1 MQPYQVYVG
10 KKVTSTLKLDIQSKE
25 LFTLDKMNAFKKSI
39 AAAVKIDAI
48 SADKIVIIRVCD
60 DAGCIDLASTRRV
73 TSGGIR
79 VEYQVQADDVAIE
92 SIQSALESDSF
103 GSAFE
108 RSMAA
113 NGYKVKADITTSSA
127 PATPTPANVGGTDDT
142 PSPPADS
149 ASKR

>member
-1 MQPYQVYVG
+1 MKTAQRG
-10 KKVTSTLKLDIQSKE
+10 SLLTL
-25 LFTLDKMNAFKKSI
+25 NAS
-39 AAAVKIDAI
+39 AVSSDSEADPEGEGCDAWLGPAVKIDAI

-79 VEYQVQADDVAIE
+79 VEYQVQADDLAIE

-113 NGYKVKADITTSSA
+113 NGYEVKADITTSSA